1 MASQS
6 IQNLSGKNFADLL
19 RILKSE
25 AKFAYNHGSIVSSIS
40 CAAYSNA
47 PFGIEINAIVI
58 YSEGDLEQDFRHLS
72 AKSLQDLKYN
82 IDSLAT
88 QMALIGYEI
97 TAITHAVIHTSRLH
111 NTFEAIMIFTKS
123 K

>member
-6 IQNLSGKNFADLL
+6 IQSLSGKNFSELL
-19 RILKSE
+19 RLLKSE

-40 CAAYSNA
+40 FAAYSNV
-47 PFGIEINAIVI
+47 PFGIEINAIVV
-58 YSEGDLEQDFRHLS
+58 YSEGDLEQDFRHLT
-72 AKSLQDLKYN
+72 ANSLQDLKYN

-97 TAITHAVIHTSRLH
+97 ASITHAVVHTSRLH
-111 NTFEAIMIFTKS
+111 HTFEAIMIFNKR